1 MQFIHE
7 KIDKGYD
14 TLKREDGETRRYMT
28 PNGVAYPS
36 VTTVTGI
43 LNADSIAAWRAR
55 VGDEEANKIGH
66 KAATRGTAVHNL
78 IEKYLLNDPEYGKDV
93 LPHVMQS
100 LVNLKPILDKR
111 LNKIYELEVP
121 LYSDHLK
128 LAGTCDCACEF
139 DGVNSIVDF
148 KTSKWPK
155 KKSLISNYF
164 VQAAAYS
171 IMWEERTGMAMPNLV
186 IVMDVDGGRPLT
198 YKEHRDNW
206 TDKLTETIALYN
218 KQQNERALFG

>member
-186 IVMDVDGGRPLT
+186 IVMDVDGGRHLT

>member
-66 KAATRGTAVHNL
+66 KAAARGTAVHNL

>member
-7 KIDKGYD
+7 KIDKGYE
-14 TLKREDGETRRYMT
+14 TLKREDGVTRRYMT

-43 LNADSIAAWRAR
+43 LNADKIAAWRAR
-55 VGDEEANKIGH
+55 VGEEEANKIGS

-78 IEKYLLNDPEYGKDV
+78 IEKYLLNDPEYGKGV

-100 LVNLKPILDKR
+100 LVNIKPILEKR

-164 VQAAAYS
+164 VQAAAYA
-171 IMWEERTGMAMPNLV
+171 IMWEERTGMPMPNLV

-206 TDKLTETIALYN
+206 TDKLNETIDLYN